1 GWPGRG
7 RAAALRRLLHR
18 RLSDQPHRP
27 RGYGAPQ
34 PAAAPG
40 GAQGLMSKPF
50 ENKLALVTGASRG
63 IGAAIA
69 EALAAGGAHVI
80 LTARTAEGL
89 EQVKERIHAAG
100 GSATIAPLDLAAQD
114 GIGKLAV
121 AISGRWEALDMLV
134 LNAAFLGTL
143 GPVAQ
148 IDGKEF
154 SKVLT
159 LNLLAQQAMIA
170 AFDPMLRR
178 SEAGRVVAITSSVG
192 AAPRAYWGAYG
203 ASKAA
208 LDNLVLAYGQEVGNV
223 TGIRAAL
230 VDPGATATQMRQRA
244 FPGEDQATLK
254 SPDVVAAAVAELLE
268 RDFENGFHL
277 ELIR

>member
-1 GWPGRG
+1 MT
-7 RAAALRRLLHR
+7 
-18 RLSDQPHRP
+18 RP
-27 RGYGAPQ
+27 FDG
-34 PAAAPG
+34 
-40 GAQGLMSKPF
+40 
-50 ENKLALVTGASRG
+50 KLALVTGASRG
-63 IGAAIA
+63 LGAAIA
-69 EALAAGGAHVI
+69 EALGAGGAHVV

-89 EQVKERIHAAG
+89 EQVEERIHAAG

-121 AISGRWEALDMLV
+121 AISGRWEALDILV

-154 SKVLT
+154 GKVLT
-159 LNLLAQQAMIA
+159 LNLLAQQAMVA

-192 AAPRAYWGAYG
+192 ATPRAYWGAYG

-208 LDNLVLAYGQEVGNV
+208 LDTLIQAYGQEVGNV
-223 TGIRAAL
+223 TNIRAAI
-230 VDPGATATQMRQRA
+230 VDPGATATQMRARA
-244 FPGEDQATLK
+244 FPGEDPATLK
-254 SPDVVAAAVAELLE
+254 GPEVVGAAVADMLQK
-268 RDFENGFHL
+268 DFENGFRL
-277 ELIR
+277 ELGSK